1 MFQLGN
7 LVMTSG
13 VSNWIDNIETHK
25 KVVDC
30 IRRHQSRDWGEVDEE
45 DCETNNFSIK
55 NDLRVL
61 SSYTINNQKIW
72 IITEA
77 DRSVT
82 TVLFPGEY

>member
-30 IRRHQSRDWGEVDEE
+30 IRRHQSGDWGEVDKE
-45 DCETNNFSIK
+45 DWETNNFSLQ
-55 NDLRVL
+55 NSLRVL

-72 IITEA
+72 IITES

>member
-45 DCETNNFSIK
+45 DWETNNFSIK

>member
-45 DCETNNFSIK
+45 DWETNNFSIK

-61 SSYTINNQKIW
+61 SS
-72 IITEA
+72 
-77 DRSVT
+77 
-82 TVLFPGEY
+82 